1 MANMADQA
9 HRRAPANQTE
19 ENPSANNH
27 AYEELRHLII
37 APEQEELAD
46 IQERL
51 DDRARRTQDVSSVV
65 AEAISMRRDQ
75 HGERALAQALAP
87 TVQETLRES
96 VRRDPHPLADALF
109 PVMGPAIRKSISEA
123 LRSMLES
130 FNEALEHS
138 LSVRGMKW
146 RIEAFRTG
154 KPFAEIVVMHSLLF
168 RVEQVFLIHRH
179 TGLVLNHVVARE
191 VATQDA
197 SMVAGM
203 LSAIQQFVRD
213 SFNSKNDESLDR
225 LDVGELEVWIEEGP
239 DAVLAAV
246 IRGHAP
252 SDYRLAMKEALEE
265 IQQRYSSALE
275 NFKGDAAPF
284 LSAEELLRRLL
295 AAQHREPAA
304 QKKPRAALATIA
316 VLCIL
321 LVAYFGYSIYLM
333 VEWSRILHAV
343 RGQPGIVVLSY
354 DHEGGRYH
362 IQGFKDPLAPDPNT
376 LLKQAGLD
384 PRTAQFDLAPYYSLD
399 DSIVAQ
405 RARQLLNPPEGVTL
419 SESHGELHV
428 EGIAAPQWISRAQER
443 APYIAGVTS
452 VDTSQLQNSHLL
464 QLNGPKSSIESMIL
478 VFPIGRA
485 ELEPGQES
493 SVAQAQKGIREI
505 VEKASHLGEQTNVE
519 LTGHSDSTGIEGTN
533 MLLSQERADNIRSIL
548 IRGGVQ
554 PSNLHTRGVG
564 ATQPLRPEDTEENRR
579 LNRSVT
585 ARITFTPT
593 ASGN

>member
-1 MANMADQA
+1 MADQA
-9 HRRAPANQTE
+9 HRRAPANQNE
-19 ENPSANNH
+19 ENPSADNH

-123 LRSMLES
+123 LRGMLES
-130 FNEALEHS
+130 FNQALEHS
-138 LSVRGMKW
+138 LSVRGIKW
-146 RIEAFRTG
+146 RIEALRTG
-154 KPFAEIVVMHSLLF
+154 KPFAEIVLMHSLLF

-179 TGLVLNHVVARE
+179 TGLVLNHIVARE
-191 VATQDA
+191 AITQDA

-213 SFNSKNDESLDR
+213 SFNSKNDEALDR

-265 IQQRYSSALE
+265 IQQRYGSALE

-284 LSAEELLRRLL
+284 LSAEELLTRLL

-304 QKKPRAALATIA
+304 TKKPRAALAAIA
-316 VLCIL
+316 ILGLL

-333 VEWSRILHAV
+333 YEWSRFLHAV
-343 RGQPGIVVLSY
+343 RGQPGITVISY
-354 DHEGGRYH
+354 DREGGRYH
-362 IQGFKDPLAPDPNT
+362 IQGFRDPLAADPNT
-376 LLKQAGLD
+376 LLTQAGLD
-384 PRTAQFDLAPYYSLD
+384 PKNAEFDLAPYYSLD
-399 DSIVAQ
+399 DSIVAM
-405 RARQLLNPPEGVTL
+405 RARQLLHPPDGVTL
-419 SESHGELHV
+419 SEKHGELRA
-428 EGIAAPQWISRAQER
+428 EGTASPQWISHFREH
-443 APYIAGVTS
+443 APYIAGVAS
-452 VDTSQLQNSHLL
+452 LDTSRLQNSHLL
-464 QLNGPKSSIESMIL
+464 QLNAPKSAIESVIL

-485 ELEPGQES
+485 ELEPGQENT
-493 SVAQAQKGIREI
+493 VAQAQKGIREI
-505 VEKASHLGEQTNVE
+505 VDKANSLGEQTIVE

-533 MLLSQERADNIRSIL
+533 MLLSQERADNIRGAL
-548 IRGGVQ
+548 VRGGV
-554 PSNLHTRGVG
+554 PPANLRARGVG
-564 ATQPLRPEDTEENRR
+564 TTQPLRPEDTEENRR

-585 ARITFTPT
+585 FRITFTPT
-593 ASGN
+593 SSGN